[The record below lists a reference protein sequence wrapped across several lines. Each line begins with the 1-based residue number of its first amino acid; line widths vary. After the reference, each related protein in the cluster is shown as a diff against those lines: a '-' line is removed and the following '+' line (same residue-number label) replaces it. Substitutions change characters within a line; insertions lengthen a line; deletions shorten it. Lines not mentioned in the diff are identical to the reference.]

1 MGLKRCTSY
10 EVLTTKFSKLTEFF
24 PVVNQFTRYRSQQ
37 SMDDDIWE
45 IYTIL
50 TAAEPYHF
58 DKCFPCGALR
68 FSISF
73 WFASK
78 KGSPLAA

>member
-1 MGLKRCTSY
+1 
-10 EVLTTKFSKLTEFF
+10 
-24 PVVNQFTRYRSQQ
+24 
-37 SMDDDIWE
+37 MDDDISE

-58 DKCFPCGALR
+58 DILFPRAAMG

-78 KGSPLAA
+78 KRSPLAA